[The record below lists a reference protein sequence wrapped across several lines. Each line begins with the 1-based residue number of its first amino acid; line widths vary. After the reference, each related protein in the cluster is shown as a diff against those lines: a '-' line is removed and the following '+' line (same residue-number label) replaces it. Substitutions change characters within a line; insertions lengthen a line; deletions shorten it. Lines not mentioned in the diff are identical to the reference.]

1 VAERCRQLG
10 PLLVG
15 EQRRHSSAVEVL
27 QRAAARLGANELE
40 TVELAQDAHV
50 VADVAQRLTE
60 RVGELAGARDAV
72 FAQALQDPEA
82 EAMGEGFG
90 EPLF

>member
-1 VAERCRQLG
+1 
-10 PLLVG
+10 
-15 EQRRHSSAVEVL
+15 
-27 QRAAARLGANELE
+27 
-40 TVELAQDAHV
+40 V